1 MRNIKHKKHNFY
13 HAEMETKS
21 TVQDGDDLGQV
32 STIINFFTDGMGGKT
47 ESLQEIVLPVLL
59 EGRITNALPSSFV

>member
-1 MRNIKHKKHNFY
+1 
-13 HAEMETKS
+13 METKN

-32 STIINFFTDGMGGKT
+32 STIINFFTDGMGDKA
-47 ESLQEIVLPVLL
+47 ESLPKIVLPVLL